1 MPGSAAAQTP
11 PASPPPALPPP
22 EPREPG
28 RASRVAWWIGWVLLV
43 VVSFSVTYGVLVFA
57 GR

>member
-1 MPGSAAAQTP
+1 MPEPAAAQTP
-11 PASPPPALPPP
+11 PAPPSPALPAP

-28 RASRVAWWIGWVLLV
+28 WASRVAWWTGWVLLA
-43 VVSFSVTYGVLVFA
+43 VVSFIVTYGVLVFA

>member
-1 MPGSAAAQTP
+1 MPEPAAAQTP
-11 PASPPPALPPP
+11 PPPPSAALPPP
-22 EPREPG
+22 EPRGPG
-28 RASRVAWWIGWVLLV
+28 WGSRVAWWIGWVLLA

>member
-1 MPGSAAAQTP
+1 MPE
-11 PASPPPALPPP
+11 PASAQPPPAPPSPALPAPG
-22 EPREPG
+22 PREPG
-28 RASRVAWWIGWVLLV
+28 WASRVAWWIGWVLLA